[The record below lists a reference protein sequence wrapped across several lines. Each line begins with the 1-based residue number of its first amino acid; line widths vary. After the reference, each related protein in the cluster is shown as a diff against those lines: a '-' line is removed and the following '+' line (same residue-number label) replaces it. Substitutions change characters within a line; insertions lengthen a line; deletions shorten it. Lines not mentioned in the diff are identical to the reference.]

1 MSNEDGNKAQLAM
14 DIESLMRLTNMV
26 LNDKDKTTETQKED
40 VG

>member
-14 DIESLMRLTNMV
+14 DTEPLVRLTNMV
-26 LNDKDKTTETQKED
+26 LHDKDKTTETQKED